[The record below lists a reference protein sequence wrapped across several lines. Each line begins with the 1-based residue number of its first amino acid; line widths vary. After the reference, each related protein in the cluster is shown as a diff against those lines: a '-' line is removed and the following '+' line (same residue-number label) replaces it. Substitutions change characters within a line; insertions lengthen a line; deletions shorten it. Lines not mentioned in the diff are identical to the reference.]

1 MADRNI
7 AIAVLAAGAS
17 RRFGE
22 GDKLTAMFRGRM
34 LGEAVCASVPQG
46 CFDRRWVIASAQ
58 HHPCAA
64 AWCAHG
70 FDVAINPDAS
80 GGMGTSVALAARIAL
95 EADCD
100 ALVIALADMPLV
112 PPEHFTALTARIAA
126 ASADA
131 IIVSQA
137 GGKRMPPA
145 AFGADRLPALTE
157 LGGDTGA
164 RAILTEGEAIV
175 CPPEWLTDIDTPGDV
190 RKHGQTRA
198 WPPKLAQK
206 GEQS

>member
-64 AWCAHG
+64 AWHAHG
-70 FDVAINPDAS
+70 FDIAINPDAS
-80 GGMGTSVALAARIAL
+80 VGMGTSVALAARIAL
-95 EADCD
+95 EVDCD

-145 AFGADRLPALTE
+145 AFGADRCRAVPVERRHRRARNPDGR
-157 LGGDTGA
+157 GGHRLSARMAYRYRHARRCSKAWTDT
-164 RAILTEGEAIV
+164 R
-175 CPPEWLTDIDTPGDV
+175 
-190 RKHGQTRA
+190 
-198 WPPKLAQK
+198 LA
-206 GEQS
+206 S